1 MRIIVCDDIE
11 VICDSMCRLLKE
23 FFEQE
28 EIKDIE
34 IVGYLNGEA
43 VIEDTGEK
51 DIVFLDVE
59 LPGINGITVAKKLKE
74 SNPKIIVFLV
84 TAYEQYTDDA
94 FRINA
99 FRFLQKTFDK
109 ERLFCNLKEALHFY
123 HTATGKIYVEEKTG
137 GRTEY
142 KSNIV
147 FIESVNRASII
158 HYKDGFAYTT
168 QTIKEWTKI
177 LNDGCFFIPH
187 RSYIVNLHYVKSY
200 DKNTIYFEHCSET
213 AMLTRRKLKSFKN
226 AYKNFVS
233 STIL

>member
-11 VICDSMCRLLKE
+11 VICDNICSLLKE

-28 EIKDIE
+28 GINDIE
-34 IVGYLNGEA
+34 IVGYQNGEA
-43 VIEDTGEK
+43 VLKDTGEK

-59 LPGINGITVAKKLKE
+59 LPGINGITVAKTLKAN
-74 SNPKIIVFLV
+74 NPKTIVFLV

-99 FRFLQKTFDK
+99 FRFIQKPFEKD
-109 ERLFCNLKEALHFY
+109 RLYCNLKEALHFY
-123 HTATGKIYVEEKTG
+123 HTATGKIYVEEKNG

-147 FIESVNRASII
+147 FIESVDRASII
-158 HYKDGFAYTT
+158 HYRDGFAYTS
-168 QTIKEWTKI
+168 QTIKEWAEI

-200 DKNTIYFEHCSET
+200 NKNTIYFENCSET

-226 AYKNFVS
+226 AYKNIVKS
-233 STIL
+233 SA

>member
-11 VICDSMCRLLKE
+11 VICDNMCSLLKE

-28 EIKDIE
+28 EINDIE
-34 IVGYLNGEA
+34 IVGYQNGEA

-59 LPGINGITVAKKLKE
+59 LSGIDGITVAKTLKAN
-74 SNPKIIVFLV
+74 NPKTIVFLV

-99 FRFLQKTFDK
+99 FRFVMKPFDK
-109 ERLFCNLKEALHFY
+109 ERLYRNLKAALQFY
-123 HTATGKIYVEEKTG
+123 HTATGKIYVEEKRG

-147 FIESVNRASII
+147 FVESIDRGSII
-158 HYKDGFAYTT
+158 HYRDGFAYTS
-168 QTIKEWTKI
+168 QTINEWAVI
-177 LNDGCFFIPH
+177 LNDGCFFVPH
-187 RSYIVNLHYVKSY
+187 RSYIVNMHYVKSY
-200 DKNTIYFEHCSET
+200 DKNTIYFENCSET
-213 AMLTRRKLKSFKN
+213 ALLTRRRLKSFKN
-226 AYKNFVS
+226 AYKNLVNS
-233 STIL
+233 AT